1 MTVEKRRGQ
10 IMDVARDLAD
20 AEGFHAV
27 TLDRVAETCGISRT
41 VIYQQFGNLSGLLLA
56 MVDREYASA
65 AEAFLD
71 AGQRKP
77 EKGQSRYAA
86 GVAGVLEAVDASPAT
101 WRMLLMPS
109 QGGPPELYERLDEAR
124 EMTQAHF
131 AAGLKAEGIDGPG
144 LA

>member
-77 EKGQSRYAA
+77 EK
-86 GVAGVLEAVDASPAT
+86 
-101 WRMLLMPS
+101 
-109 QGGPPELYERLDEAR
+109 
-124 EMTQAHF
+124 
-131 AAGLKAEGIDGPG
+131 
-144 LA
+144 